1 VNNEIVP
8 AEAGRIIGPTPPG
21 YFPADTTTAALEQLK
36 DWVTAASSAA
46 ALVAPLIDTP
56 FIPASLIPKVDPRAT
71 PEEFEAA
78 RKLTIA
84 NATGAVLQGLTL
96 GLDPMT
102 SLQQIYIV
110 HGRPGMYA
118 KMMVALVQS
127 KGHEVW
133 TEDLT
138 DTRAV
143 VCGRR
148 RGTQHIERITV
159 TMDMARRAGW
169 VASNK
174 SYGTVPQ
181 DMLWARA
188 AGRVCDRIASDV
200 IRGVGTVEQ
209 ATDEA
214 EQPAGSLPGKPRR
227 TTVRPPR
234 PVAEEPELEPDAPQ
248 AITAAPQP
256 EILVSRG
263 ERRRILALM
272 TDLGIRGRAKVLPE
286 ISRIIGRKIGSTS
299 ELRVSEGHA
308 VISNIR
314 SRLES
319 PAPAPAP
326 ETETEPEP
334 EPKPAIEQTP
344 QEDEDPTIEE
354 WPVVA
359 EAPGGDA
366 PEMNPGDS

>member
-1 VNNEIVP
+1 
-8 AEAGRIIGPTPPG
+8 
-21 YFPADTTTAALEQLK
+21 
-36 DWVTAASSAA
+36 
-46 ALVAPLIDTP
+46 
-56 FIPASLIPKVDPRAT
+56 
-71 PEEFEAA
+71 
-78 RKLTIA
+78 
-84 NATGAVLQGLTL
+84 
-96 GLDPMT
+96 
-102 SLQQIYIV
+102 
-110 HGRPGMYA
+110 
-118 KMMVALVQS
+118 
-127 KGHEVW
+127 
-133 TEDLT
+133 
-138 DTRAV
+138 
-143 VCGRR
+143 
-148 RGTQHIERITV
+148 
-159 TMDMARRAGW
+159 MARRAGW